1 MKQNA
6 ATRRTGE
13 QLREKLGTIL
23 LFEISD
29 PRLDLVT
36 LTGCEVSVDRT
47 YARVFVSCEA
57 DRYDEVL
64 EALDCAKGRIRKL
77 LSRALDWRVVP
88 ELDFRIDRSTDQAEA
103 IAQALKQVPETMAIE
118 KDEEGYPV
126 AEAPESNETEDDH
139 E

>member
-6 ATRRTGE
+6 ATRRTAE

-36 LTGCEVSVDRT
+36 LTGCEVSVDRSF
-47 YARVFVSCEA
+47 ARVFVSCEA

-64 EALDCAKGRIRKL
+64 EALNCAKGRIRKL
-77 LSRALDWRVVP
+77 LSHALDWRVVP
-88 ELDFRIDRSTDQAEA
+88 ELDFKIDRSTDQAEA
-103 IAQALKQVPETMAIE
+103 IAEALKQVPETMAVE
-118 KDEEGYPV
+118 KDEEGYPI
-126 AEAPESNETEDDH
+126 AGAPTSDEEETDH